1 MINRIL
7 KSLKPYLLLLPFCAG
22 VFLGADDQ
30 TKVVTILPQIMID
43 FEIPIT
49 SLDTASWLITIYLIG
64 YTAVM
69 PLTGR
74 LSDKFGFRNL
84 FLISLVIFSI
94 GSILTALSPEISKL
108 FHR

>member
-1 MINRIL
+1 MINSIL
-7 KSLKPYLLLLPFCAG
+7 KSFKPYLLLLPFCAG

-64 YTAVM
+64 YTAIM

-94 GSILTALSPEISKL
+94 GSIFEI
-108 FHR
+108 

>member
-1 MINRIL
+1 MKNQIYNVI
-7 KSLKPYLLLLPFCAG
+7 KPYLLLLPFCLG

-49 SLDTASWLITIYLIG
+49 SLDTASWLIVIYLIG

-69 PLTGR
+69 PFTGR

-84 FLISLVIFSI
+84 FIISLI
-94 GSILTALSPEISKL
+94 ISLKKKKVA
-108 FHR
+108 